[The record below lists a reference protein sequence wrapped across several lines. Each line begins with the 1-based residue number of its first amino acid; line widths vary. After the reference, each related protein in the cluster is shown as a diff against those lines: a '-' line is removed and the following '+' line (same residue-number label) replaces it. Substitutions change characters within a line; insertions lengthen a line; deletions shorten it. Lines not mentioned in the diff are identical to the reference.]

1 MVCGKVE
8 IFSVYSALLACCGKF
23 PGCWNFKMSSTSF
36 KTAGYFALYAEIK
49 EKVNWGTA
57 QSELSLALWDF
68 LKHDFSLCI
77 THTHTHSSPPCLL
90 LHLSV
95 PTHTAVSHR
104 AWAPQQPG
112 WLEELG
118 LQILRCWERRRE
130 RVCVRVHVPG
140 RTPAVMVPRV
150 CVTVLTATVI
160 LSNSGDFLS
169 VQMVWAV
176 RGKVSN
182 SSTESRLTQSTLHT
196 HSYTVPVQEGSN
208 NNSSSSWAWGQLEL
222 VCERDLSCSWLID
235 LSLKRIRC
243 LGITTHPSCEIQQG
257 CSFER
262 WVRSVNLLTLCYDYE
277 NAVSKTDTL
286 LLFIYIS
293 VITGILHLRLQ
304 HSKYGMWFCFGTF
317 LKRHRWVNGSL
328 KWFIVWS
335 SYTCGDCHV
344 EQWKRQMHDFWAA
357 VNLCINA
364 QNCL

>member
-1 MVCGKVE
+1 
-8 IFSVYSALLACCGKF
+8 
-23 PGCWNFKMSSTSF
+23 MSSTSF

-57 QSELSLALWDF
+57 QSELSLSLWDF

-77 THTHTHSSPPCLL
+77 THTHTNTPP

-95 PTHTAVSHR
+95 PTHTAVSSHR

-150 CVTVLTATVI
+150 CVCVCVTVLTATVI

-182 SSTESRLTQSTLHT
+182 SSTESRLTQSTLHR

-222 VCERDLSCSWLID
+222 VCERDLSCGWLID

-286 LLFIYIS
+286 LLFISIS
-293 VITGILHLRLQ
+293 VITGILHL
-304 HSKYGMWFCFGTF
+304 ST
-317 LKRHRWVNGSL
+317 VNMACGFALAHFFKAASL
-328 KWFIVWS
+328 
-335 SYTCGDCHV
+335 G
-344 EQWKRQMHDFWAA
+344 
-357 VNLCINA
+357 
-364 QNCL
+364 